1 MGNTAYFH
9 NSMPDS
15 PKGRE
20 VERIGDTG
28 AAIVARAGQI
38 ESLGERMLR
47 AADTLRLMVDGQV
60 GSGLSLDA
68 VRDQGEEVH
77 ADLRKA
83 GERYKPSGTA
93 LKAYGQVVAEVAP
106 GLNRAADDCETLWET
121 VRSRAAEVDDAE
133 RTPEAPDGGTD
144 ARETATAAAT
154 SSLATAKE
162 EWEEAARRFDGYYD
176 TWDDAYDDALAG
188 LRGANED
195 GVQDGFWDD
204 ALPFVDGLVKVLE
217 IVGLVLLVAA
227 LVVGGPLV
235 AALATVVAILTLLGT
250 IVLFAKGRKGG
261 KDLTLAIIGV
271 IPFGKF
277 AKFADLG
284 SIASTGSRFPR
295 LSGFR
300 NMMLA
305 GQEFGELRR
314 HLGRIDDIARTDW
327 GSAGVGFDRATG
339 GSRMIQRLISGPGYV
354 RETAQLT
361 TSADMFFGRLLGVG
375 DSAAGAGAWDLH
387 WGYRQAQVT
396 AYGTYDLVSGRVD
409 EAHDARTVDSW
420 R

>member
-1 MGNTAYFH
+1 MGNSAYFH
-9 NSMPDS
+9 TSMPDS
-15 PKGRE
+15 PRGRE

-77 ADLRKA
+77 ADLKKA

-106 GLNRAADDCETLWET
+106 GLNRAADDCETLWEA

-235 AALATVVAILTLLGT
+235 AALATVVAILALLGT

-305 GQEFGELRR
+305 GQEFGEVRR
-314 HLGRIDDIARTDW
+314 HLGRIDEVARTDW
-327 GSAGVGFDRATG
+327 GSAGVGFDRASG

-354 RETAQLT
+354 RGT
-361 TSADMFFGRLLGVG
+361 TQVTDSADMFFGRLLGVG
-375 DSAAGAGAWDLH
+375 DSAASAGAWDLH

-396 AYGTYDLVSGRVD
+396 AYGVYDLISSRAG
-409 EAHDARTVDSW
+409 EAQDARTVDSW